1 MLIAVLLIDI
11 STDFDT
17 KASIATRNEFI
28 ATDRN
33 NFFVAIKQ
41 IVISSAKDKPKL
53 CYVCIKRL
61 IIALDL
67 SYLLRFPLFVL
78 GL

>member
-28 ATDRN
+28 ATGIN
-33 NFFVAIKQ
+33 NFCRNKTNC
-41 IVISSAKDKPKL
+41 DK
-53 CYVCIKRL
+53 
-61 IIALDL
+61 
-67 SYLLRFPLFVL
+67 
-78 GL
+78 